1 MIYFFCFVQHQGLH
15 ALELLKMLQ
24 LPKPAYE
31 INFGGHYFPTMLGIF
46 FFFFF
51 KGHYVFSVGQKI
63 FIGPP
68 LGAE

>member
-46 FFFFF
+46 FFF
-51 KGHYVFSVGQKI
+51 
-63 FIGPP
+63 
-68 LGAE
+68 

>member
-46 FFFFF
+46 FFFLKVTMFF
-51 KGHYVFSVGQKI
+51 QLVRRY
-63 FIGPP
+63 
-68 LGAE
+68 L